1 MENEIKQMLDNH
13 GHLQEYL
20 FVRGFLLTDRDDLD
34 LQAFPFYGN
43 WKQQQITDSLYAYT
57 HKWQYVH
64 HITVNGNTFF
74 LLGHAYDPFSMNYE
88 EDKILSHLAEV
99 YTATGD
105 YQDVVDGI
113 TGLYV
118 FGAVIDGVLRFQ
130 IDPSGMQ
137 SGCFGVLQDHFYL
150 SSHPQL
156 IGDLCRLRMDPFV
169 KELTRYKWYYRVMGP
184 YLPADLTPFAQVKR
198 IVPDIEY
205 TYTNQKVTH
214 RRFYPLRNISVCKDQ
229 ADYDQ
234 VIHRAADILKKNM
247 QYYLCRCQRPL

>member
-105 YQDVVDGI
+105 YQDVVD
-113 TGLYV
+113 
-118 FGAVIDGVLRFQ
+118 
-130 IDPSGMQ
+130 
-137 SGCFGVLQDHFYL
+137 L
-150 SSHPQL
+150 SL
-156 IGDLCRLRMDPFV
+156 IH
-169 KELTRYKWYYRVMGP
+169 
-184 YLPADLTPFAQVKR
+184 
-198 IVPDIEY
+198 I
-205 TYTNQKVTH
+205 
-214 RRFYPLRNISVCKDQ
+214 
-229 ADYDQ
+229 
-234 VIHRAADILKKNM
+234 
-247 QYYLCRCQRPL
+247 